1 MERSLVS
8 HPAIASTSNLGN
20 GPISRPEPT
29 VWDPVTR
36 YKLLLDVNNAII
48 SQTSR
53 EDLFRSLAR
62 EIRRIVAYDRFGISI
77 YDPASNSTNW
87 FATADGITVESMDD
101 SPRTLDKA
109 PVARH
114 VITSRRPLIIPD
126 LTQYAHWHTV
136 RLMMEAG
143 LTATMAFPLIV
154 RNDLM
159 GTLHFSFRQPPPSM
173 DELAGFLAELSG
185 QVALAVDNMLAH
197 TKLVEMNAR
206 LEQQKRYL
214 LRDAEPQYHPAKFHY
229 SSSVMRSI
237 MRQVEMV
244 ADSDAS
250 VLITG
255 ETGTGKDHIARYI
268 HYLSARRDALF
279 VKVNCPALVESLF
292 ETELFGHAKG
302 AFTGASAKRVGR
314 FEMANGGT
322 VFLDEIGVLSSQ
334 LQAKLLHVLQDRS
347 FERVGDSRPLEVNF
361 RLIAAT
367 NIDLEKA
374 IRENLFRADLYYRL
388 NTVSFHIPP
397 LRERVEEIE
406 PLVQRLIEAESE
418 SLHRVPP
425 SLAPEAMNA
434 LKRHSWPGN
443 VRELRN
449 VVNRLIIVYSG
460 KTVSRR
466 DLEPLLNLRQSEAAR
481 SPMTLAEAERAHL
494 MKVLALTKGMVGGKM
509 GAATLLNVPK
519 STLQY
524 RLHKHGL
531 NPRDFVR

>member
-1 MERSLVS
+1 
-8 HPAIASTSNLGN
+8 
-20 GPISRPEPT
+20 
-29 VWDPVTR
+29 
-36 YKLLLDVNNAII
+36 
-48 SQTSR
+48 
-53 EDLFRSLAR
+53 
-62 EIRRIVAYDRFGISI
+62 
-77 YDPASNSTNW
+77 
-87 FATADGITVESMDD
+87 
-101 SPRTLDKA
+101 
-109 PVARH
+109 
-114 VITSRRPLIIPD
+114 
-126 LTQYAHWHTV
+126 
-136 RLMMEAG
+136 
-143 LTATMAFPLIV
+143 
-154 RNDLM
+154 
-159 GTLHFSFRQPPPSM
+159 
-173 DELAGFLAELSG
+173 
-185 QVALAVDNMLAH
+185 
-197 TKLVEMNAR
+197 
-206 LEQQKRYL
+206 
-214 LRDAEPQYHPAKFHY
+214 
-229 SSSVMRSI
+229 
-237 MRQVEMV
+237 
-244 ADSDAS
+244 
-250 VLITG
+250 
-255 ETGTGKDHIARYI
+255 
-268 HYLSARRDALF
+268 
-279 VKVNCPALVESLF
+279 
-292 ETELFGHAKG
+292 
-302 AFTGASAKRVGR
+302 
-314 FEMANGGT
+314 
-322 VFLDEIGVLSSQ
+322 
-334 LQAKLLHVLQDRS
+334 LLHVLQDRS